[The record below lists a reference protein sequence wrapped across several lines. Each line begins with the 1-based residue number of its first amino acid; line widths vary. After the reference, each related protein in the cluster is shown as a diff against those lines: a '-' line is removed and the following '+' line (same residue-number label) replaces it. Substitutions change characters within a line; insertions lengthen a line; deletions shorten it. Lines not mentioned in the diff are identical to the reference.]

1 MKMVGNGEKLVNPH
15 LKINHGPFVDCHVIS
30 GRYTYYHY
38 MQDNFNDKG
47 WGCAYRSLQTI
58 VSWFL
63 WQAWTSIDIP
73 THKDIQMSLVRMRA
87 TERTFIDSKS
97 WIGSFEINLVLQDL
111 LKIECRII
119 SLNKGSELAGIYDDL
134 QMHFDDGGAPVMI
147 GGGQLAHTIIGVS
160 RDESRKIRFLIL
172 DPHYSGSST
181 DITTVLSK
189 GWCGWK
195 ELSFWK
201 ENLPY
206 NLCLP
211 ICPK

>member
-1 MKMVGNGEKLVNPH
+1 MNPH
-15 LKINHGPFVDCHVIS
+15 LKIGTTFADCHMVK

-38 MQDNFNDKG
+38 NQDNFNDKG

-58 VSWFL
+58 VSWL
-63 WQAWTSIDIP
+63 VWQGYSKVDIP
-73 THKDIQMSLVRMRA
+73 SHRDIQVSLVKMGDKDTSFVNSR
-87 TERTFIDSKS
+87 S

-111 LKIECRII
+111 MGTENRII
-119 SLNKGSELAGIYDDL
+119 SLTKGSDLIGVYEELKH
-134 QMHFDDGGAPVMI
+134 HFSAGGAPVMI
-147 GGGQLAHTIIGVS
+147 GGGQLAHTIIGLS
-160 RDESRKIRFLIL
+160 KDDSAKIRFLIL
-172 DPHYSGSST
+172 DPHYVGSSK
-181 DITTVLSK
+181 DLATVTGK

-211 ICPK
+211 LCPR